1 MRSNVTILSAS
12 CIVLETFEK
21 IQGFAIVEFNSQD
34 SCIGAFFLAV
44 GRLTFAQP
52 NHHHIIMGV

>member
-21 IQGFAIVEFNSQD
+21 IQGFAVVEFNSQD
-34 SCIGAFFLAV
+34 SWIDAFFLAV
-44 GRLTFAQP
+44 GRLTFAQH
-52 NHHHIIMGV
+52 NHHRIIMGV